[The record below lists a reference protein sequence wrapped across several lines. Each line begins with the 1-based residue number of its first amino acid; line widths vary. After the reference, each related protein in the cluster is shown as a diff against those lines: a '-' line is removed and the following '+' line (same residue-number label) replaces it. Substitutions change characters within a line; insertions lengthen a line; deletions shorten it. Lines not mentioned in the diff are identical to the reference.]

1 MAYGKIETGRSGEE
15 KAAAYLVKS
24 GYKIMARNFKNYLGE
39 IDIVAC
45 DKDVVCFIEVRTRR
59 NALSHENALSS
70 VNFSKQRRLS
80 RLALSFL
87 KEMKLLERRAR
98 FDVVSVSL
106 GDTASDIFLLKD
118 AFPVVANYS

>member
-15 KAAAYLVKS
+15 KAAAYLIKS
-24 GYKIMARNFKNYLGE
+24 GYRIMTRNFRNYLGE

-45 DKDVVCFIEVRTRR
+45 DKDVICFIEVRTRR
-59 NALSHENALSS
+59 GMFSHENALSS
-70 VNFSKQRRLS
+70 VNFAKQRRLS

-98 FDVVSVSL
+98 FDVISVSL
-106 GDTASDIFLLKD
+106 GDIENDIFLLKD
-118 AFPVVANYS
+118 AFPVVAN